1 MERARSDKGKNKPN
15 KPLDKPVD
23 RPGNR
28 KEKVKTGKADEGVST
43 SDESSGRVISENSA
57 QYPSWQPTTRSKK
70 RQEQQRIEI
79 EQEPSADL
87 RESEKVSEQMFS
99 ASAANGHQDI
109 EDDSATH
116 RRIAERAYT
125 LFQENGCEH
134 GNDWSD
140 WFEAER
146 QIKETR
152 M

>member
-1 MERARSDKGKNKPN
+1 MARVRSDKSKN
-15 KPLDKPVD
+15 KPLDKPVG
-23 RPGNR
+23 RPGDR
-28 KEKVKTGKADEGVST
+28 KEKVRTGKSNEDERVSS
-43 SDESSGRVISENSA
+43 SDEPSGRVMSENST
-57 QYPSWQPTTRSKK
+57 QHPSLQPTTRSKK

-79 EQEPSADL
+79 EQEPSADF
-87 RESEKVSEQMFS
+87 RESEKLSEQMFS
-99 ASAANGHQDI
+99 TSTANGHQDI

-116 RRIAERAYT
+116 RRIAERAYI
-125 LFQENGCEH
+125 LFQEGGCEH